1 MSKSLKFAG
10 LFSFLVTT
18 GAFAASDKLD
28 LGRLATPDEITA
40 WNSDIRPDGVGL
52 PVGIGNALVGEEIF
66 SEKCA
71 SCHGDFGEAVDR
83 WPVLA
88 GGFGTLTD
96 ARPVKT
102 IGSYWPYLST
112 VFDYVNKAMPFGD
125 SGSLEPDEIYAIT
138 AYLLYLNDI
147 VDEDFEL
154 SHENFTDINLPN
166 EENFFPDDRA
176 ETELVS
182 FTGDICMEDC
192 KESVEITLHA
202 VVVDVTPEIEEQ
214 KTDFVSNHTS
224 VSEPDLVAASTE
236 PVVLALDPEQ
246 IAKGKKLFKKCKACH
261 QIGEGANNKTGPML
275 NGVLGRIA
283 GSVEGF
289 RYSKSFI
296 AASEDGLIWNDE
308 SLAAFLTK
316 PRAYLKGTKMS
327 FAGFKKESDIQ
338 SMIIYLRSF
347 DQ

>member
-1 MSKSLKFAG
+1 MSKSLKFAA
-10 LFSFLVTT
+10 LFSVLATT
-18 GAFAASDKLD
+18 GAFAAGDKLD
-28 LGRLATPDEITA
+28 LGRLATPDEIIA
-40 WNSDIRPDGVGL
+40 WDTDIRPDGLGL
-52 PVGIGNALVGEEIF
+52 PDGSGNALVGEEIF

-96 ARPVKT
+96 ERPVKT

-154 SHENFTDINLPN
+154 SRENFTDIKLPN
-166 EENFFPDDRA
+166 EANFFLDDRA

-182 FTGDICMEDC
+182 FSGDVCMKNC

-202 VVVDVTPEIEEQ
+202 AVVDVTPEGEEQ
-214 KTDFVSNHTS
+214 ETEIASADTPETEVD
-224 VSEPDLVAASTE
+224 VVAPIIET
-236 PVVLALDPEQ
+236 VVLDPAQ
-246 IAKGKKLFKKCKACH
+246 IAAGKKLFKKCKACH
-261 QIGEGANNKTGPML
+261 QIGEGASNKTGPML
-275 NGVLGRIA
+275 NGVLGRTV
-283 GSVEGF
+283 GTVDGF
-289 RYSKSFI
+289 RYSKGFV
-296 AASEDGLIWNDE
+296 AASEDGLIWNDDT
-308 SLAAFLTK
+308 LAAFLTK
-316 PRAYLKGTKMS
+316 PRAYIKGTKMS
-327 FAGFKKESDIQ
+327 FAGFKKETDIQ